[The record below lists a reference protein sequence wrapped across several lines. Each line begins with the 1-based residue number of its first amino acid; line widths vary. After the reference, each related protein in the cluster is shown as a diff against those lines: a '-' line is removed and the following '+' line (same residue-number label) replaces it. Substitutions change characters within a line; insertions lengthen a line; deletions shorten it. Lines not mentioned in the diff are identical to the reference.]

1 MLTTSKAFEMG
12 FSIQISN
19 AFFYAR
25 QIYFPNCYSMSK
37 NYRTIVMRNKGLI
50 LLYLLSAI
58 TADTFA
64 QNFKDSLDE
73 RLAQV
78 YNRLKVPGFTALI
91 VNKDSVVYKKSF
103 GYADIKNK
111 RAFTEETIEN
121 IGSVSK
127 TFVAVAL
134 MKAVELGYFSLETNI
149 NDVLPFR
156 VSSPFFPDE
165 KVRVRHLVTHTS
177 GIIDNDSIYNKS
189 YLFESNG
196 NTDEKVLGFLKERGY
211 TGGLKDTTL
220 SSFLYSYLNNKGRLY
235 TVKNFYNSKPGQ
247 RSSYSNIGS
256 ALAAYL
262 IELKAGTSF
271 SSFCKRYIFNPL
283 QMEDSKW
290 FLSEVSREKH
300 AIPYYDLQ
308 LTFPFYSLTTY
319 PDGGLRTS
327 GLDLSK
333 YVMEMIRSLN
343 GKPKLLDKRFIDI
356 MFCPQF
362 SANNVPANL
371 SLATRNKGVFWNLYT
386 DGFNGHD
393 GDDPGV
399 STNILFNKD
408 FGIVFMT
415 NIYMDSRSEYLN
427 LLKEYASKMY
437 NR

>member
-1 MLTTSKAFEMG
+1 
-12 FSIQISN
+12 
-19 AFFYAR
+19 
-25 QIYFPNCYSMSK
+25 
-37 NYRTIVMRNKGLI
+37 
-50 LLYLLSAI
+50 
-58 TADTFA
+58 
-64 QNFKDSLDE
+64 
-73 RLAQV
+73 
-78 YNRLKVPGFTALI
+78 
-91 VNKDSVVYKKSF
+91 
-103 GYADIKNK
+103 
-111 RAFTEETIEN
+111 
-121 IGSVSK
+121 
-127 TFVAVAL
+127 
-134 MKAVELGYFSLETNI
+134 
-149 NDVLPFR
+149 
-156 VSSPFFPDE
+156 
-165 KVRVRHLVTHTS
+165 
-177 GIIDNDSIYNKS
+177 
-189 YLFESNG
+189 
-196 NTDEKVLGFLKERGY
+196 
-211 TGGLKDTTL
+211 
-220 SSFLYSYLNNKGRLY
+220 
-235 TVKNFYNSKPGQ
+235 
-247 RSSYSNIGS
+247 
-256 ALAAYL
+256 
-262 IELKAGTSF
+262 
-271 SSFCKRYIFNPL
+271 
-283 QMEDSKW
+283 MEDSKW